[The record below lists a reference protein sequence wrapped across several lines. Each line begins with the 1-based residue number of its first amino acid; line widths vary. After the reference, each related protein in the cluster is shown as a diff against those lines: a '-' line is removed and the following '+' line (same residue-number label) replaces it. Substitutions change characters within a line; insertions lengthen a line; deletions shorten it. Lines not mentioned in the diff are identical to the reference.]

1 MSGVLRVV
9 STPIG
14 NLEDLSP
21 RAAAALAGAD
31 LVVCED
37 TRVTRKLLSRIGAH
51 PKVTAVHAR
60 TEARDADRIAAEV
73 ARGAQVVLVTDAG
86 TPAVSDPGRRIVA
99 ACRAA
104 GQRVEA
110 IPGPSAALAA
120 LVASGFPSARFSVEG
135 FLPQT
140 GKARRRRLETLARE
154 TRTMVI
160 FEAPHR
166 LTDTLTDMITVFGA
180 DRPVALCRE
189 LTKLHEE
196 TIVSTLAG
204 LRARLEEQAARGEC
218 TLVLEGAPDASD
230 EDAVSEE
237 QLLELLAASLARGAS
252 KRDAVAEVVEA
263 TGASKRV
270 VFDLA
275 TSL

>member
-9 STPIG
+9 ATPIG

-21 RAAAALAGAD
+21 RAAAALADAE

-37 TRVTRKLLSRIGAH
+37 TRITRKLLTRIGAH
-51 PKVTAVHAR
+51 PRVVAVHAR
-60 TEARDADRIAAEV
+60 NEAREAARIAQEV
-73 ARGAQVVLVTDAG
+73 ARGTRVVLVTDAG
-86 TPAVSDPGRRIVA
+86 TPGVSDPGRRVVA

-104 GQRVEA
+104 DQRVEA
-110 IPGPSAALAA
+110 IPGPSAALCA
-120 LVASGFPSARFSVEG
+120 LVASGFPSARFTVEG

-140 GKARRRRLETLARE
+140 GKARRRRLDGLARE

-166 LTDTLTDMITVFGA
+166 LVDALTDMITVFGA
-180 DRPVALCRE
+180 ERPVALCRE
-189 LTKLHEE
+189 MTKIHEE
-196 TIVSTLAG
+196 VIVSTLAG
-204 LRARLEEQAARGEC
+204 LQQRLEETAARGEC
-218 TLVLEGAPDASD
+218 TLVIEGAASD
-230 EDAVSEE
+230 DDADAISEE
-237 QLLELLAASLARGAS
+237 QLRELLAASLARGVS

-263 TGASKRV
+263 TGAPKRV

-275 TSL
+275 TAL